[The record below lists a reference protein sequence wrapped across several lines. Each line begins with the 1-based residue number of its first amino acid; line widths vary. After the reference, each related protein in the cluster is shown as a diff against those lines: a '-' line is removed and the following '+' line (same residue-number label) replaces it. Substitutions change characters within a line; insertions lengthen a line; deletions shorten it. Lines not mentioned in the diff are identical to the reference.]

1 MKYIV
6 VTGSSGGMG
15 KAFVKKA
22 AEDGFTV
29 FALDITESGERKDN
43 IISLKADVTDEES
56 LRETYN
62 TISSYTDSLYAVVHF
77 AGIYILDSL
86 LEIEREEY
94 ERILRI
100 NVEGP
105 FLVNRT
111 FFPLLKRESRIVM
124 TTSELATLRPLPY
137 TGLYAVTKSA
147 LDRYAFSLR
156 MEMQL
161 LGIYVSVIRP
171 GAVKTKMIDKSTSDL
186 EAFTSKTRL
195 YHTNAERFRKIVDS
209 VETKSITPEKL
220 ADKVIGIVK
229 SSKPRFA
236 YSINR
241 NFLLSLTRLCP
252 TRLELYIV
260 KKILS

>member
-1 MKYIV
+1 
-6 VTGSSGGMG
+6 MG
-15 KAFVKKA
+15 KAFARKA
-22 AEDGFTV
+22 ADGGFTV
-29 FALDITESGERKDN
+29 FALDIIDSDEKRDN
-43 IISLKADVTDEES
+43 IIPIKVDVTDEES
-56 LRETYN
+56 LREAYN
-62 TISSYTDSLYAVVHF
+62 TVSSYTDSLYAVVHF

-86 LEIEREEY
+86 LEIEKEEF
-94 ERILRI
+94 ERILKI

-111 FFPLLKRESRIVM
+111 FARMLKRGSRIVM
-124 TTSELATLRPLPY
+124 TTSELAILKPLPY
-137 TGLYAVTKSA
+137 TGLYAVTKAA
-147 LDRYAFSLR
+147 LDRYAFSLK

-186 EAFTSKTRL
+186 EAFTSKTKL

-220 ADKVIGIVK
+220 ADKVIRIVK
-229 SSKPRFA
+229 SPKPRFA

-252 TRLELYIV
+252 ERLELYIV
-260 KKILS
+260 KKILT